1 MMVGFPPGGPT
12 DTLARIVADGMK
24 TALGQPIVIEDLTG
38 AGGTIA
44 TNNVVHANPDG
55 YTIGIGNWTSHVG
68 APALYP
74 LQYDVLKDLQPIA
87 YLSGAPL
94 FILGKN
100 DLPPRNVAE
109 LISWVK
115 TKSTPSVFGTVGAGS
130 AAHMCGVFFQQKTG
144 AKFQYVPYRGAA
156 PAMQDLMAGQI
167 DLSCLDATFVIA
179 ECPGGAVQGL
189 CGHERKT
196 LGQGA
201 GHSDHDRIR
210 RRPDLTITFWHG
222 LWAPKGTPRPI
233 VDRLERGGKNR
244 LGRSRSAQAA

>member
-1 MMVGFPPGGPT
+1 MKRGSFIGALIVLLAGAALASAGAALAQDYPSRPITMMVGFPPGGPT

-109 LISWVK
+109 LI
-115 TKSTPSVFGTVGAGS
+115 
-130 AAHMCGVFFQQKTG
+130 
-144 AKFQYVPYRGAA
+144 
-156 PAMQDLMAGQI
+156 
-167 DLSCLDATFVIA
+167 
-179 ECPGGAVQGL
+179 
-189 CGHERKT
+189 
-196 LGQGA
+196 
-201 GHSDHDRIR
+201 
-210 RRPDLTITFWHG
+210 
-222 LWAPKGTPRPI
+222 
-233 VDRLERGGKNR
+233 
-244 LGRSRSAQAA
+244 